1 MEVQACW
8 HDLNRKLD
16 LISLRVL
23 SFLEAT
29 EVSSLAKLAV
39 AFNESAATPAIP
51 PE

>member
-39 AFNESAATPAIP
+39 AFNESAATKAIP